1 MTNVVTNVLR
11 YLYKRKNILLY
22 MIFVVAALLAFS
34 FGFSHAY
41 YEPVNGDAAVNT
53 VVVDNKTIDSFYL
66 GISGNMNFPVVTQDN
81 FGPSATANLSASVT
95 ATASLKANNSRA
107 SDTYNYYFYL
117 LGGSDFVYSDTTN
130 NQAELLLQ
138 VTYNDVEI
146 TPSNKATYGLDFGEV
161 TYKTSNSGL
170 STEVSGWDITTANFV
185 TIANNKAMSA
195 ARDELVTDQ
204 YQITVVMVKLNG
216 VDQSPNY
223 GKYYRGRLI
232 MKKDEPI
239 NVANITYS
247 NSLTSCTDVNC
258 AIKELYSA
266 VE

>member
-1 MTNVVTNVLR
+1 MTNILR
-11 YLYKRKNILLY
+11 YLYKRKNVLLY
-22 MIFVVAALLAFS
+22 MIFVVAALLSFS

-41 YEPVNGDAAVNT
+41 YEAETGTTAIDT
-53 VVVDNKTIDSFYL
+53 VAVDNKTIDSFYL

-81 FGPSATANLSASVT
+81 FGPSATSNLSASVT
-95 ATASLKANNSRA
+95 ATARLKANNSRA

-138 VTYNDVEI
+138 ISYNGVEI
-146 TPSNKATYGLDFGEV
+146 TPSNKATYGLDLGEV
-161 TYKTSNSGL
+161 TYKTSNQGL
-170 STEVSGWDITTANFV
+170 SNAVSGWDITTANFV
-185 TIANNKAMSA
+185 TIANNKAMNA
-195 ARDELVTDQ
+195 ARDALVTDQ

-216 VDQSPNY
+216 IDQSPNY

-232 MKKDEPI
+232 MRKDEPI
-239 NVANITYS
+239 NSANITYS
-247 NSLTSCTDVNC
+247 NSVTSCTDVNC